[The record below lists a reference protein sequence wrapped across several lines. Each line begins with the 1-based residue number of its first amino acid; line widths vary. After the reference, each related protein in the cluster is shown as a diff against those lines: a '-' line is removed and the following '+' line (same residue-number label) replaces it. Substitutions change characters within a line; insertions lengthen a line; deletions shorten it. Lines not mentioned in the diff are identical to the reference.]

1 MSAPFLAVGTPGRR
15 RFLSQT
21 LHEARPLTSC
31 TGWAIGMLVE
41 FGGLHITDP
50 RAYGKRGRQLT
61 GVAEVDA
68 QGSSQGTTVADWQR
82 SWAQMAPWAI
92 IESGWYPEDVWLRSI
107 EAGLIIAAVAVHY
120 PDLPKRQRRWSPG
133 FRGDHRGVVWRARQ
147 RSGRW
152 EVQWV
157 DPLVP
162 RESWAGEWIAW
173 SDLRRAMGEAVDGG
187 MVWSATMQEG
197 NALQSSITLV
207 RALAPGATVAV
218 PKGADTFVLD
228 DATLRLVK
236 AKPAPRVIAAP
247 ADSLV
252 RSASLPKRAP
262 TGPMVRVTG
271 GVLEGR
277 YLRATQVVITEPPQV
292 PAAEA
297 EIAAAYDRGRA
308 DERALYEPIDEA
320 VFTRAAA

>member
-21 LHEARPLTSC
+21 LYEARPLTSC

-41 FGGLHITDP
+41 FGGLRITDP

-68 QGSSQGTTVADWQR
+68 QGNAQGTTVADWQR
-82 SWAQMAPWAI
+82 SWAQMASWAI
-92 IESGWYPEDVWLRSI
+92 IESGWYGEDAWLEAI
-107 EAGLIIAAVAVHY
+107 ESGLMIAGVAVHY

-133 FRGDHRGVVWRARQ
+133 FGGDHRGVVWRAR
-147 RSGRW
+147 RRNGRW

-162 RESWAGEWIAW
+162 RESWSGEWIAW
-173 SDLRRAMGEAVDGG
+173 SALKRAMGAAATGG
-187 MVWSATMQEG
+187 RVWSATMQEG
-197 NALQSSITLV
+197 NALQSTITLV
-207 RALAPGATVAV
+207 RALAPGATVRV

-228 DATLRLVK
+228 DRTLRLVK
-236 AKPAPRVIAAP
+236 DKPAPAIAAAP

-252 RSASLPKRAP
+252 RSASLPKRPP

-271 GVLEGR
+271 GQLEGR
-277 YLRATQVVITEPPQV
+277 YLRATQVTITEPPQV

-297 EIAAAYDRGRA
+297 AIKAAYDRGRA
-308 DERALYEPIDEA
+308 DERALFEPIGA
-320 VFTRAAA
+320 PVFTRAAA